1 MALTLAQAAN
11 LSNNIVL
18 QGIVETIVSESPVL
32 QVLPF
37 IDINGNALVYNQ
49 ESTLPAA
56 NFYNVG
62 DTWAEATPTFTQQ
75 TSTLA
80 ILGGDADIDQYIQQT
95 RTNIQDIEAVIIE
108 EKAKSVRRAWEQQF
122 INGSSAGSAPAS
134 FNGLANLVTSGQTIN
149 TGNSGNGAVLTLALL
164 DQLIDL
170 VKPGKP
176 DMLLMSRR
184 SRRTL
189 TQLVRASGAFIESEI
204 NTFGQWQQF
213 YNGIPIGV
221 SDYQPDTETLGT
233 SGAVCSSIYA
243 VQFGEGRVAGLQ
255 GAGGLQVERV
265 GPVQTKDAIRWRIKW
280 YTSVACFGT
289 LCLARLDGITAS

>member
-1 MALTLAQAAN
+1 MALTLTEAAK

-18 QGIVETIVSESPVL
+18 QGVVETIVSESPVL

-49 ESTLPAA
+49 ENTLPAA

-75 TSTLA
+75 TATLC
-80 ILGGDADIDQYIQQT
+80 ILGGDADVDQYIQQT

-122 INGSSAGSAPAS
+122 INGTTGA
-134 FNGLANLVTSGQTIN
+134 NGFGGLLNLVQSGQTIN
-149 TGNSGNGAVLTLALL
+149 PGSNGGVLTLALL

-176 DMLLMSRR
+176 DMLLVSRR
-184 SRRTL
+184 TRRTL

-204 NTFGQWQQF
+204 NTFGQWQQY

-221 SDYQPDTETLGT
+221 SDYQPDNETLGS

-243 VQFGEGRVAGLQ
+243 VQFGEGRVAGIQ

-280 YTSVACFGT
+280 YTGLACFGT
-289 LCLARLDGITAS
+289 LCLARLQGITAS

>member
-1 MALTLAQAAN
+1 MALTLTEAAK

-18 QGIVETIVSESPVL
+18 QGVVETIVSESPVL

-49 ESTLPAA
+49 ENTLPAA
-56 NFYNVG
+56 NFYAVG
-62 DTWAEATPTFTQQ
+62 DTWNEATPTFTQQ

-80 ILGGDADIDQYIQQT
+80 ILGGDADVDSYIQQT

-122 INGSSAGSAPAS
+122 INGTTSA
-134 FNGLANLVTSGQTIN
+134 NGFAGLSGLVTAGQTIN

-221 SDYQPDTETLGT
+221 SDYQPDTETLGG
-233 SGAVCSSIYA
+233 SGAVCSSVYA
-243 VQFGEGRVAGLQ
+243 VQFGEGRVAGIQ

-280 YTSVACFGT
+280 YTSLACFGT
-289 LCLARLDGITAS
+289 LCLARLQGITAS

>member
-1 MALTLAQAAN
+1 MAMTLTEAAK

-18 QGIVETIVSESPVL
+18 QGVVETIVSESPIL

-49 ESTLPAA
+49 ENTLPAA
-56 NFYNVG
+56 GFYNVG
-62 DTWAEATPTFTQQ
+62 DTWNESTPTFTQQ
-75 TSTLA
+75 TAMLA
-80 ILGGDADIDQYIQQT
+80 ILGGDADVDSYIQQT
-95 RTNIQDIEAVIIE
+95 RTNIQDIEAVTIE
-108 EKAKSVRRAWEQQF
+108 LKAKAVRRAWEQQF
-122 INGSSAGSAPAS
+122 INGTIGGNGTG
-134 FNGLANLVTSGQTIN
+134 FTGLANLVQGAQTIAAA
-149 TGNSGNGAVLTLALL
+149 TNGAVMTLALL

-176 DMLLMSRR
+176 DMLIMSRR
-184 SRRTL
+184 QRRAL
-189 TQLVRASGAFIESEI
+189 TNLVRSSGAYEELHQ
-204 NTFGQWQQF
+204 NAFGMWQEY

-221 SDYQPDTETLGT
+221 SDYQPDSETQGT
-233 SGAVCSSIYA
+233 SSTCSSVYA

-265 GPVQTKDAIRWRIKW
+265 GALEQKDAIRWRIKW

-289 LCLARLDGITAS
+289 LCLARLSGLTG

>member
-49 ESTLPAA
+49 ENTLPVA

-62 DTWAEATPTFTQQ
+62 DTWAEATPTFTQL
-75 TSTLA
+75 TATLA
-80 ILGGDADIDQYIQQT
+80 ILGGDADVDQYIQQT

-122 INGSSAGSAPAS
+122 INGVAGTNAFGGLSS
-134 FNGLANLVTSGQTIN
+134 LVAAAQVIN

-184 SRRTL
+184 TRRTL

-213 YNGIPIGV
+213 YNGIPVGV
-221 SDYQPDTETLGT
+221 TDYQPDTETLGS
-233 SGAVCSSIYA
+233 SGAVTSSIYA
-243 VQFGEGRVAGLQ
+243 VQFGEGRVAGIQ

-265 GPVQTKDAIRWRIKW
+265 GAVQTKDAIRWRIKW
-280 YTSVACFGT
+280 YTGLACFGT
-289 LCLARLDGITAS
+289 LCLAQLQGITAS

>member
-1 MALTLAQAAN
+1 MALTLTEAAK

-18 QGIVETIVSESPVL
+18 QGVVETIVSESPVL

-49 ESTLPAA
+49 EATLPVA

-75 TSTLA
+75 TATLA
-80 ILGGDADIDQYIQQT
+80 ILGGDADVDQYIQQT

-122 INGSSAGSAPAS
+122 INGAAGTNAFA
-134 FNGLANLVTSGQTIN
+134 GLANLVTNAQTIN
-149 TGNSGNGAVLTLALL
+149 TGNSGNGAVLTLSLL
-164 DQLIDL
+164 DQLIDQ

-176 DMLLMSRR
+176 DILLVSRR
-184 SRRTL
+184 TRRTL
-189 TQLVRASGAFIESEI
+189 TQLVRSSGAFIESEI

-221 SDYQPDTETLGT
+221 SDYQPDTETLGS

-243 VQFGEGRVAGLQ
+243 VQFGEGRVAGIQ

-265 GPVQTKDAIRWRIKW
+265 GAVQTKDAIRWRIKW
-280 YTSVACFGT
+280 YCGLACFGT
-289 LCLARLDGITAS
+289 LCLARLNGIIAS

>member
-1 MALTLAQAAN
+1 MCFPL
-11 LSNNIVL
+11 
-18 QGIVETIVSESPVL
+18 
-32 QVLPF
+32 

-49 ESTLPAA
+49 ENTLPTA

-62 DTWAEATPTFTQQ
+62 DTWQEATPTFTQQ
-75 TSTLA
+75 TATLT
-80 ILGGDADIDQYIQQT
+80 ILGGDADVDQYIQQT

-108 EKAKSVRRAWEQQF
+108 EKAKTVRRAFEQQF
-122 INGSSAGSAPAS
+122 INGTTSAAG
-134 FNGLANLVTSGQTIN
+134 FTGLSGLVTSGQTLN
-149 TGNSGNGAVLTLALL
+149 AATNGAVLTLALL

-176 DMLLMSRR
+176 DLLLMSRR
-184 SRRTL
+184 ERRAL
-189 TQLVRASGAFIESEI
+189 TQLVRASGSFIETEV
-204 NTFGQWQQF
+204 NTFGMWQQF

-221 SDYQPDTETLGT
+221 SDYQPDTQTLNS

-243 VQFGEGRVAGLQ
+243 VQFGEGRVAGIQ

-280 YTSVACFGT
+280 YCSLACFGT
-289 LCLARLDGITAS
+289 LCLARLQGLTG

>member
-18 QGIVETIVSESPVL
+18 QGVVETIVSESPVL

-49 ESTLPAA
+49 ENTLPVA

-75 TSTLA
+75 TATLA
-80 ILGGDADIDQYIQQT
+80 ILGGDADVDQYIQQT

-122 INGSSAGSAPAS
+122 INGTTGANG
-134 FNGLANLVTSGQTIN
+134 FNGLANLVTGGQTL
-149 TGNSGNGAVLTLALL
+149 TVATNGGVLTLALL
-164 DQLIDL
+164 DQIIDL

-184 SRRTL
+184 TRRTL

-204 NTFGQWQQF
+204 NTFGQWQQY
-213 YNGIPIGV
+213 YN
-221 SDYQPDTETLGT
+221 
-233 SGAVCSSIYA
+233 
-243 VQFGEGRVAGLQ
+243 
-255 GAGGLQVERV
+255 
-265 GPVQTKDAIRWRIKW
+265 WN
-280 YTSVACFGT
+280 
-289 LCLARLDGITAS
+289 

>member
-1 MALTLAQAAN
+1 MALTLTEAAK

-18 QGIVETIVSESPVL
+18 QGVVETIVSESPVL

-49 ESTLPAA
+49 ENTLPAA

-75 TSTLA
+75 TATLC
-80 ILGGDADIDQYIQQT
+80 ILGGDADVDQYIQQT

-122 INGSSAGSAPAS
+122 INGTTGANG
-134 FNGLANLVTSGQTIN
+134 FNGLLSLVQGGQTIN
-149 TGNSGNGAVLTLALL
+149 PGSNGGVLTLALL

-176 DMLLMSRR
+176 DMLLVSRR
-184 SRRTL
+184 TRRTL

-221 SDYQPDTETLGT
+221 SDYQPDNEVLGS

-243 VQFGEGRVAGLQ
+243 VQFGEGRVAGIQ

-280 YTSVACFGT
+280 YTGLACFGT
-289 LCLARLDGITAS
+289 LCLARLQGITPS